1 MNGSTRQWQIQDF
14 PDGVGEGGSAKL
26 QGEGANL
33 LFSKMF
39 PENCMNMKEFGPRGG
54 RVPGAPLDPP
64 MHIHLLLNIL
74 ETHLGL
80 QLSTP

>member
-1 MNGSTRQWQIQDF
+1 MNGSTHQWRIQDF
-14 PDGVGEGGSAKL
+14 PDGVGGRGSANL

-54 RVPGAPLDPP
+54 RILAPP
-64 MHIHLLLNIL
+64 
-74 ETHLGL
+74 
-80 QLSTP
+80 